1 MVEKIDVFYRAE
13 TIDSAI
19 NFIAG
24 AFGIPPPAVKSIFV
38 DGAFFVGETSYAQLC
53 DLEEPYDGLFESEVM
68 FFPLG
73 EDVSAIIDIAN
84 RIIFKNKLKI
94 KFYA

>member
-24 AFGIPPPAVKSIFV
+24 AFGIPPPAVKSIFA

-53 DLEEPYDGLFESEVM
+53 DLEELYDGLFESEVM

-73 EDVSAIIDIAN
+73 EETSTVIEIAN
-84 RIIFKNKLKI
+84 RSIFKDRLKI
-94 KFYA
+94 KFYV

>member
-1 MVEKIDVFYRAE
+1 MVEKIDVFYRTE
-13 TIDSAI
+13 TMDSAI
-19 NFIAG
+19 NFIAE

-53 DLEEPYDGLFESEVM
+53 DLEEPYDGLFESEIM

-73 EDVSAIIDIAN
+73 QDVSAIIDIAN
-84 RIIFKNKLKI
+84 RSIFKDRLKI
-94 KFYA
+94 KFYV

>member
-24 AFGIPPPAVKSIFV
+24 AFGIPPPAVKSMFV

-53 DLEEPYDGLFESEVM
+53 DLEEPYDGLFESEIM

-73 EDVSAIIDIAN
+73 EETSTVIEIAN
-84 RIIFKNKLKI
+84 RSIFRDKLKI

>member
-19 NFIAG
+19 NFIAK
-24 AFGIPPPAVKSIFV
+24 AFGIPPPAVKSMFV

-53 DLEEPYDGLFESEVM
+53 DLEEPYDGLFESEIM

-73 EDVSAIIDIAN
+73 EETSTVIEIAN
-84 RIIFKNKLKI
+84 RSIFRDKLKI